1 MGPLIPKNDDKGLAK
16 VPPIGHDSG
25 EALMAQGP
33 LALHELISTR
43 MQAAL
48 GQPLPQMEV
57 RLHTVSISA
66 DVVVKDETNLKT
78 ELPTLTNTVKMAAIR
93 MNAKKHI
100 VTKDILRNVSGV
112 LEPGTMTLVLG
123 QPGSGKSSLLKMLG
137 GRLSTD
143 NRALR
148 VDGEVT

>member
-1 MGPLIPKNDDKGLAK
+1 
-16 VPPIGHDSG
+16 
-25 EALMAQGP
+25 MAQGP